1 MVAKT
6 PIFFLLL
13 ICQLQRKANGFSTP
27 PQRPLA
33 SHRHPLGF
41 VSSRQSLSTS
51 STLFSTIDKIDED
64 KKKAVEALEKL
75 LDKQRA
81 EIRETEELLRHFH
94 KSDTVNATFDSDS
107 DTDNLS
113 SLKASAIAKS
123 MMAGF
128 DYGFVSRS
136 EGCTSDSLSAG
147 SSYESEIFQD
157 YGPPSNIVSL
167 GNQQFWRNLNAMVGE
182 YKDEEDVKLTP
193 KQEKLRG
200 KLKQL
205 TLNSTAIWERE
216 TADGPIQAPL
226 LIKIPYLVL
235 CFFLDTVFEG
245 RYVPSRFFLLETV
258 ARMPYFSYI
267 TMLHLYETLGFWR
280 RSADVKRVH
289 FAEEWNE
296 FNHLLIMESLGGDQ
310 SWWVRFMA
318 QHSAIA
324 YFVALLALWS
334 ISPTLA
340 YKFSELLETHAVN
353 TYGQLLDENEELLK
367 ELPPSTAA
375 VQYYSFGAADPFFGE
390 YQTTALSK
398 GEPIRQPGTEMR
410 TLFDVFTAIRADEG
424 DHVGTMKA
432 CLDPSIAVS
441 SPSLERRLLTGV
453 ALAATFGYYS
463 TTGDIE
469 NVGDIVDSVTPYV
482 GAASPFVNEIS
493 NIMKENNMFEEER
506 GLAGFDPD
514 MFETDAIAS
523 ILPLLKQGLLDAL
536 EFLGILGLLGL

>member
-1 MVAKT
+1 
-6 PIFFLLL
+6 
-13 ICQLQRKANGFSTP
+13 
-27 PQRPLA
+27 
-33 SHRHPLGF
+33 
-41 VSSRQSLSTS
+41 
-51 STLFSTIDKIDED
+51 
-64 KKKAVEALEKL
+64 
-75 LDKQRA
+75 
-81 EIRETEELLRHFH
+81 
-94 KSDTVNATFDSDS
+94 
-107 DTDNLS
+107 
-113 SLKASAIAKS
+113 
-123 MMAGF
+123 
-128 DYGFVSRS
+128 
-136 EGCTSDSLSAG
+136 
-147 SSYESEIFQD
+147 
-157 YGPPSNIVSL
+157 
-167 GNQQFWRNLNAMVGE
+167 
-182 YKDEEDVKLTP
+182 
-193 KQEKLRG
+193 
-200 KLKQL
+200 
-205 TLNSTAIWERE
+205 
-216 TADGPIQAPL
+216 
-226 LIKIPYLVL
+226 
-235 CFFLDTVFEG
+235 
-245 RYVPSRFFLLETV
+245 
-258 ARMPYFSYI
+258 MPYFSYI